1 MFELEKKPVLASIL
15 IALLTIAVLIP
26 ASVGHCQQKHKG
38 EWILPENYPPG
49 GFDGWG
55 RIDRLGNIEVVIDD
69 TLYPLSASV
78 TFHAPSA
85 DNVSASWLQ
94 TGNLVGF
101 LTNMNGEVI
110 SLWRIDN

>member
-1 MFELEKKPVLASIL
+1 MFELKTKPVLAAIL
-15 IALLTIAVLIP
+15 FALLCVAFLIP

-55 RIDRLGNIEVVIDD
+55 RIDRLGKDEVVIDD
-69 TLYPLSASV
+69 TLYRLSASV
-78 TFHAPSA
+78 TYHAPSA

-94 TGNLVGF
+94 AGNLVGF
-101 LTNMNGEVI
+101 LTNVNGEVI